1 MVVSGVAA
9 LVVVVGGYAGFKA
22 FAGGGTGAQAK
33 AQGKGD
39 GGAAGKDGKKQEIVL
54 TLAPVDLATAGPATL
69 VQSLAVAGTVD
80 AARQAVV
87 RSRHAG
93 FLSHVSKR
101 AGDRVQMGERLG
113 VVDSDELRLR
123 IAEREASLKQAQA
136 ALTVAESNRAQQRSL
151 ADRGFISKAALDSTE
166 SGYVSARSAYD
177 AAKTQM
183 DIAKAALAETALTS
197 PISGIIAKR
206 TVEPGERV
214 GAEMPVFTILDPA
227 SLEVIVP
234 VAAERVAELKI
245 GQKASFQLDAGG
257 AAVDGALTRIIPT
270 TGSAARTVETR
281 FALPANTTVPAG
293 AFLSGQLRLA
303 QSAAP
308 ITVPLVFLPM
318 IWPAI
323 APITAPPAT
332 FLASVPLDALRTR
345 AVAAFCTES
354 STGYVLPPNVTEIR
368 RTLRNVESL
377 LFLAVFA
384 SDTSNVPVAPAGMTA
399 PLLPVTGIDNGAVNF
414 SPTPVVLLH
423 TFDPVS
429 NVIET
434 PDAIVPLVAAAG
446 PGAGFGVT
454 DGAGRVGAGL
464 GLGFGLTTGL
474 IAGSTAPARRTT
486 TTDHA

>member
-1 MVVSGVAA
+1 MQIKRWMVAA
-9 LVVVVGGYAGFKA
+9 SVAAVVVVVGGYAGYKA
-22 FAGGGTGAQAK
+22 FAGGGAGAQAK
-33 AQGKGD
+33 ADGK
-39 GGAAGKDGKKQEIVL
+39 AVGKDGKKPEIVL

-80 AARQAVV
+80 AARQAVL

-101 AGDRVQMGERLG
+101 AGDRVQAGERLA

-151 ADRGFISKAALDSTE
+151 SDRGFISKAALDSSE
-166 SGYVSARSAYD
+166 SAYVSARSSYE
-177 AAKTQM
+177 AARTQM
-183 DIAKAALAETALTS
+183 DIAKAALAETTLTS

-257 AAVDGALTRIIPT
+257 AAIDGALARIIPT

-308 ITVPLVFLPM
+308 VAVPRVAVKTDINGNYLWVVAEGKAQKRRIKLAPSADDNNPLIPVAEGLVAGAAVL
-318 IWPAI
+318 
-323 APITAPPAT
+323 T
-332 FLASVPLDALRTR
+332 LRGTEPNEGQ
-345 AVAAFCTES
+345 AVA
-354 STGYVLPPNVTEIR
+354 LPTA
-368 RTLRNVESL
+368 
-377 LFLAVFA
+377 LA
-384 SDTSNVPVAPAGMTA
+384 APAA
-399 PLLPVTGIDNGAVNF
+399 PT
-414 SPTPVVLLH
+414 
-423 TFDPVS
+423 
-429 NVIET
+429 
-434 PDAIVPLVAAAG
+434 AAAG
-446 PGAGFGVT
+446 AAAGAVSAAAST
-454 DGAGRVGAGL
+454 GAAAASGK
-464 GLGFGLTTGL
+464 
-474 IAGSTAPARRTT
+474 
-486 TTDHA
+486 